1 MSVSYKAAEHT
12 NKILDSI
19 ERSALAFTTTPELFR
34 PEFWE
39 FLMARA
45 ENPRYAQNVIE
56 DVAVMAEEGITVVPS
71 IAKNVAAV
79 MHCARRTLR
88 KKELSKV
95 RKM

>member
-19 ERSALAFTTTPELFR
+19 DRSALAFTTTPELFR

-45 ENPRYAQNVIE
+45 ENPRYAQAVME
-56 DVAVMAEEGITVVPS
+56 EVASMAEEGITVVPS
-71 IAKNVAAV
+71 IAKNVSAV
-79 MHCARRTLR
+79 MHLARRTLR
-88 KKELSKV
+88 SHEIKKNLK
-95 RKM
+95 

>member
-19 ERSALAFTTTPELFR
+19 DRSAQAFTTTPELFR

-45 ENPRYAQNVIE
+45 ENPRHAQ
-56 DVAVMAEEGITVVPS
+56 AVMKEVELMAEEGITVVPS
-71 IAKNVAAV
+71 IARNVSVV
-79 MHCARRTLR
+79 MHVARRTLR
-88 KKELSKV
+88 TNEMKKHLK
-95 RKM
+95 

>member
-45 ENPRYAQNVIE
+45 ENPRHAQ
-56 DVAVMAEEGITVVPS
+56 AVMEEVELMAEEGITVVPS
-71 IAKNVAAV
+71 IARNVSVV
-79 MHCARRTLR
+79 MHVARRTLR
-88 KKELSKV
+88 NHEI
-95 RKM
+95 RKHLK